1 MRPWMIVLS
10 SAIGAIFAAVAMA
23 IPEVVNAPR
32 GDIAPILLSRWPAL
46 VVAALAVYGLCA
58 IVLTTTTL
66 VTGIL
71 RLRYHLARTAADAV
85 SARREVGAAFV
96 SGLRWLAP
104 RLAAALA
111 QSTDADGG
119 VAFDVR
125 LTVSDIRGEMARL
138 YYVSVARSHF
148 ISALVILAGIAALG
162 LAHDRASLP
171 LEPGAIPTASAVI
184 IITGL
189 ILLGVL
195 GRIAVDVTAEPL
207 LDSVC
212 QLPIERVEI
221 GLLRRAVELLEL
233 ACDRSLANETTPEAQ
248 AQIPERLVAAIEQ
261 GHDALF
267 DAVNRLS
274 TNVEALEAAMRTS
287 VEAIETIIHTASAQ
301 QGRMDG
307 DKLAGAAGL
316 SELRTAVERLTV
328 VLQRLSAV
336 PEGSEEPI
344 PATEGEGVP
353 PPRPG
358 AAPRLAREL
367 RQLLQEIDAG
377 R

>member
-1 MRPWMIVLS
+1 MIVLS
-10 SAIGAIFAAVAMA
+10 SAIGAIFAAAAMA
-23 IPEVVNAPR
+23 IPEVVNAPP

-46 VVAALAVYGLCA
+46 MVAALAVYGLCA

-71 RLRYHLARTAADAV
+71 RLRYHLARTAADSV

-119 VAFDVR
+119 VAFHVR

-171 LEPGAIPTASAVI
+171 LEPGAIPTASAMI

-189 ILLGVL
+189 ILLGIL

-207 LDSVC
+207 LDSIC
-212 QLPIERVEI
+212 QLPIERVEV
-221 GLLRRAVELLEL
+221 GLLRRAVELLES
-233 ACDRSLANETTPEAQ
+233 ARDRSLANETRPAPP
-248 AQIPERLVAAIEQ
+248 AQIPERLVASIEQ

-274 TNVEALEAAMRTS
+274 TNIEALETAMRTS
-287 VEAIETIIHTASAQ
+287 VEAIETILHTAAAQ
-301 QGRMDG
+301 QGPIDG
-307 DKLAGAAGL
+307 DKLAGATGF
-316 SELRTAVERLTV
+316 SELQMAVEGLTI

-336 PEGSEEPI
+336 PEGGEEPI
-344 PATEGEGVP
+344 SAAEGEGIS

-358 AAPRLAREL
+358 SAPRVAREL
-367 RQLLQEIDAG
+367 RQLLQEIEAA